1 MGILTG
7 HHRPNQRISTA
18 TKMFKIL
25 SKTWIL
31 LLTLALISTLAPTG
45 KQNFVNAEDEL
56 EDEIVAEEE
65 VKTEDYDD
73 DLKLDS
79 SPDAETTILFT
90 KPAGSASDLP
100 AGKVAEFL
108 VGFTNKGNQDMLI
121 ESVEAAFHYPMDHTF
136 VIQNFSAIQ
145 YGKLVKPLQQ
155 ATVGYSLIPA
165 EPFAGRP
172 FGLSINVAYS
182 SEGRVYSE
190 SVFNET
196 INIVEVDDGLDGET
210 FFLYVFFAAGIVLLL
225 VLGQQALSSMGKRRG
240 GAPRVETGTTRN
252 SGNISDDGIDYDWL
266 PKETLNELNK
276 SPKGSPRRSP
286 RLRKS
291 KAGSGSE

>member
-56 EDEIVAEEE
+56 EEEINVAEEE

-155 ATVGYSLIPA
+155 ATVG
-165 EPFAGRP
+165 
-172 FGLSINVAYS
+172 
-182 SEGRVYSE
+182 
-190 SVFNET
+190 
-196 INIVEVDDGLDGET
+196 
-210 FFLYVFFAAGIVLLL
+210 
-225 VLGQQALSSMGKRRG
+225 
-240 GAPRVETGTTRN
+240 
-252 SGNISDDGIDYDWL
+252 
-266 PKETLNELNK
+266 
-276 SPKGSPRRSP
+276 
-286 RLRKS
+286 
-291 KAGSGSE
+291 

>member
-1 MGILTG
+1 MGHGFNILTG

-45 KQNFVNAEDEL
+45 KQNFVN
-56 EDEIVAEEE
+56 AEEE

-121 ESVEAAFHYPMDHTF
+121 ESVED
-136 VIQNFSAIQ
+136 
-145 YGKLVKPLQQ
+145 
-155 ATVGYSLIPA
+155 
-165 EPFAGRP
+165 
-172 FGLSINVAYS
+172 
-182 SEGRVYSE
+182 
-190 SVFNET
+190 
-196 INIVEVDDGLDGET
+196 
-210 FFLYVFFAAGIVLLL
+210 
-225 VLGQQALSSMGKRRG
+225 
-240 GAPRVETGTTRN
+240 
-252 SGNISDDGIDYDWL
+252 
-266 PKETLNELNK
+266 
-276 SPKGSPRRSP
+276 
-286 RLRKS
+286 
-291 KAGSGSE
+291 

>member
-56 EDEIVAEEE
+56 EDEIDAA
-65 VKTEDYDD
+65 
-73 DLKLDS
+73 
-79 SPDAETTILFT
+79 DAETTILFT

-136 VIQNFSAIQ
+136 VIQNFSAI
-145 YGKLVKPLQQ
+145 
-155 ATVGYSLIPA
+155 
-165 EPFAGRP
+165 
-172 FGLSINVAYS
+172 
-182 SEGRVYSE
+182 
-190 SVFNET
+190 
-196 INIVEVDDGLDGET
+196 
-210 FFLYVFFAAGIVLLL
+210 
-225 VLGQQALSSMGKRRG
+225 
-240 GAPRVETGTTRN
+240 
-252 SGNISDDGIDYDWL
+252 
-266 PKETLNELNK
+266 
-276 SPKGSPRRSP
+276 
-286 RLRKS
+286 
-291 KAGSGSE
+291 